1 MANEI
6 AIRDAEVL
14 TVTDPKKDVTAFEIP
29 EGFICTISRD
39 DFDGQMVIMNAL
51 NGSDSLA
58 QHVNERLNITG
69 IITTPGLRSRT
80 GEVCTNTFLVLEDG
94 TSLMSQSDGVAD
106 SARAIVAIFRQS
118 DGTVK
123 FGPDGVLPV
132 TCIEIKL
139 SNGNTMKKLIGAK

>member
-139 SNGNTMKKLIGAK
+139 SNGNTMKKLVGAK

>member
-6 AIRDAEVL
+6 AIRDAEVMA
-14 TVTDPKKDVTAFEIP
+14 VTDPKKDVTAFEIP

-39 DFDGQMVIMNAL
+39 DFDGQMAIMNAL
-51 NGSDSLA
+51 NGSGSLA

>member
-6 AIRDAEVL
+6 AIRDAEVMA
-14 TVTDPKKDVTAFEIP
+14 VTDPKKDVTAFEIP

-69 IITTPGLRSRT
+69 IITTPGVRSRT

-139 SNGNTMKKLIGAK
+139 SNGNTMKKLVGAK